1 MSGSFFIESSGALD
15 RFCLSPQEGWKI
27 DLLLSRILGTLWKG
41 CMTALTRRLLLTGG
55 IGLLGAGVVTACAEP
70 GPSAG
75 SEAGAGPQDGADS
88 EAGAAMGHV
97 HGIARDPSDGVV
109 LLATHYGLFRVQDG
123 ELVSVGP
130 TVDLMGFTLAPE
142 GRYLASGHPGAG
154 SDLPEPVGL
163 IESTDQGESWTVVSR
178 GGESDFHA
186 LTAGAGRIL
195 GFDGELRMSTD
206 GENWETLS
214 ISAPP
219 AALAVAPGTG
229 EIVAATEAG
238 LLLSADG
245 SSWETLETP
254 GLISRVAW
262 ADETTIVGSGIDG
275 RLMTSRDAGQTWSAS
290 EEPVGEVVAIGAGLT
305 EDGSVEALLVVG
317 STVLRT
323 VDGGNTVEQ
332 LV

>member
-1 MSGSFFIESSGALD
+1 MA
-15 RFCLSPQEGWKI
+15 
-27 DLLLSRILGTLWKG
+27 T
-41 CMTALTRRLLLTGG
+41 LTRRFLLTGG
-55 IGLLGAGVVTACAEP
+55 LGVLGAGVITACAEP
-70 GPSAG
+70 GSSAG
-75 SEAGAGPQDGADS
+75 SETGTGPQGGADS
-88 EAGAAMGHV
+88 ESGAAMGHV

-163 IESTDQGESWTVVSR
+163 IESTDQGQSWTVLSR

-186 LTAGAGRIL
+186 LTAGADRIV

-206 GENWETLS
+206 GQNWEILA
-214 ISAPP
+214 IPAPP
-219 AALAVAPGTG
+219 AALAMAPGTG
-229 EIVAATEAG
+229 EIAAATESG
-238 LLLSADG
+238 LLLSTDG
-245 SSWETLETP
+245 ASWETIEAP

-262 ADETTIVGSGIDG
+262 ADETTIVGSATDG
-275 RLMTSRDAGQTWSAS
+275 RLFTSRDSGQSWTAS
-290 EEPVGEVVAIGAGLT
+290 EEPVGEVVALGAGLT
-305 EDGSVEALLVVG
+305 EDGSVEALLVVD

-332 LV
+332 LA

>member
-1 MSGSFFIESSGALD
+1 MA
-15 RFCLSPQEGWKI
+15 
-27 DLLLSRILGTLWKG
+27 T
-41 CMTALTRRLLLTGG
+41 LTRRFLLTGG
-55 IGLLGAGVVTACAEP
+55 LGVLGAGVITACAEP
-70 GPSAG
+70 GSSAG
-75 SEAGAGPQDGADS
+75 SETGTGPQGGADS
-88 EAGAAMGHV
+88 ESGAAMGHV

-109 LLATHYGLFRVQDG
+109 LLATHYGLFRVQDS

-163 IESTDQGESWTVVSR
+163 IESTDQGQSWTVLSR

-186 LTAGAGRIL
+186 LTAGADRIV

-206 GENWETLS
+206 GQNWEILA
-214 ISAPP
+214 IPAPP
-219 AALAVAPGTG
+219 AALAMAPGTG
-229 EIVAATEAG
+229 EIAAATEAG
-238 LLLSADG
+238 LLLSTDG
-245 SSWETLETP
+245 ASWETIEAP

-262 ADETTIVGSGIDG
+262 ADETTIVGSATDG
-275 RLMTSRDAGQTWSAS
+275 RLFTSRDSGQSWSAS
-290 EEPVGEVVAIGAGLT
+290 EEPVGEVVALGAGLT
-305 EDGSVEALLVVG
+305 EDGSVEALLVVD

-332 LV
+332 LA

>member
-1 MSGSFFIESSGALD
+1 MA
-15 RFCLSPQEGWKI
+15 
-27 DLLLSRILGTLWKG
+27 T
-41 CMTALTRRLLLTGG
+41 LTRRFLLTGG
-55 IGLLGAGVVTACAEP
+55 LGVLGAGVITACAEP
-70 GPSAG
+70 GSSAG
-75 SEAGAGPQDGADS
+75 SETGTGPQGGADS
-88 EAGAAMGHV
+88 ESGAAMGHV

-163 IESTDQGESWTVVSR
+163 IESTDQGQSWTVLSR

-186 LTAGAGRIL
+186 LTAGADRIV

-206 GENWETLS
+206 GQNWEILA
-214 ISAPP
+214 IPAPP
-219 AALAVAPGTG
+219 AALAMAPGTG
-229 EIVAATEAG
+229 EIAAATESG
-238 LLLSADG
+238 LLLSTDG
-245 SSWETLETP
+245 ASWETIEAP

-262 ADETTIVGSGIDG
+262 ADETTIVGSATDG
-275 RLMTSRDAGQTWSAS
+275 RLFTSRDSGQSWSAS
-290 EEPVGEVVAIGAGLT
+290 EEPVGEVVALGAGLT
-305 EDGSVEALLVVG
+305 EDGSVEALLVVD

-332 LV
+332 LA